1 MTDSTIANR
10 IQRFEPGELV
20 ALYILDASNFAG
32 GPTFYFTS
40 TDLGGAPIAF
50 QGQDYTPIDFEATG
64 FEYSGKGPQPRPRI
78 KISNVNKVAQAAAIE
93 FSDLLGATL
102 TRMRTFGEFLDGG
115 SNPGNHTLPLDVY
128 TVDRK
133 SSQNSNQ
140 IEWELASSLDQQ
152 GKMLPGRQIFKNFC
166 NLRYRR
172 WNGSSFDV
180 SAVMPC
186 PYAGAS
192 YFTRDGVATTEAN
205 DICNKTLSACRLR
218 FGQHGDLPFGGFPGI
233 GAL

>member
-1 MTDSTIANR
+1 MTDSTIANQ
-10 IQRFEPGELV
+10 IQKFEPGALV
-20 ALYILDASNFAG
+20 ALYVLDASNFDG
-32 GPTFYFTS
+32 GPTYYFTS
-40 TDLGGAPIAF
+40 TDYGGVPIEF
-50 QGQDYTPIDFEATG
+50 QGQAYTPVDFEATG

-78 KISNVNKVAQAAAIE
+78 RISNVNKVAQAAAIE

-102 TRMRTFGEFLDGG
+102 TRIRTYREFLDDGAT
-115 SNPGNHTLPLDVY
+115 PGNHTLPLDVY

-133 SSQNSNQ
+133 SSQNSTQ
-140 IEWELASSLDQQ
+140 IEWELASALEQQ

-186 PYAGAS
+186 PFSDAT
-192 YFTRDGVATTEAN
+192 YFTREGVATTAAN
-205 DICNKTLSACRLR
+205 DVCNKTLSACQLR

-233 GAL
+233 GNL